1 MPPQQQATLGW
12 KTLNKYEAPKP
23 GKIAPMHISRRG
35 RLTLRERRA
44 LVNMAYGVLDVHGT
58 AKINRR
64 KLDDIAEE
72 LGYLIRSCS
81 KLDDRE
87 RERFVVCMSDE
98 ALRDTEAEE
107 REALLDSVDIQSS
120 SDDDDDKDDNNN
132 SENDDDVNF
141 IATEKEVQQELA
153 EISREKQ
160 LQLTCLETD
169 YEKKP
174 KKRARLQKNNKDVNP
189 LDNVD

>member
-1 MPPQQQATLGW
+1 MQENL
-12 KTLNKYEAPKP
+12 
-23 GKIAPMHISRRG
+23 S
-35 RLTLRERRA
+35 
-44 LVNMAYGVLDVHGT
+44 GT
-58 AKINRR
+58 SNGEWASGFEIDNEK
-64 KLDDIAEE
+64 DC
-72 LGYLIRSCS
+72 GSCH
-81 KLDDRE
+81 
-87 RERFVVCMSDE
+87 
-98 ALRDTEAEE
+98 
-107 REALLDSVDIQSS
+107 
-120 SDDDDDKDDNNN
+120 DDDDDKDDNNN

-174 KKRARLQKNNKDVNP
+174 KKRARLRKNNKDVNP